1 MKHPQNIQSV
11 IAYFSDLYS
20 SYLEVNRL
28 LIKKIRNSGYGDLT
42 EQKFLYKFYNK
53 HGESKVFQ
61 TNLLNLILASS
72 IEKTNILTVPL
83 LVLLQENISRYKESK
98 EVLKS
103 LNYYNLVEQSLQYYK
118 DKRVSLE
125 NDLKLIKTYPY
136 PTEVER
142 QILIDET
149 RKELSE
155 LSGEEEKERRRIA
168 PFGKNFFPGIYQ
180 LSKEL
185 AVYINAYIPER
196 GNIAI
201 DYSKISE
208 RNSTSNIPEKNDVKV
223 DIEEPNMI
231 FKTRMFEKFLVLER
245 KLITDKYLKE
255 ESQNKELHWIST
267 HENGKPDIKRLVT
280 FLAGMLDNNYFLPNK
295 DPKIK
300 AFFESRY
307 HIVIGQNFER
317 KRRVPLLNEYKI
329 VFHNY
334 PF

>member
-28 LIKKIRNSGYGDLT
+28 LIKKIRISGSGDLT

-53 HGESKVFQ
+53 HGDAKVFQ
-61 TNLLNLILASS
+61 TNILNLILASS
-72 IEKTNILTVPL
+72 IEKTSIITAPL

-103 LNYYNLVEQSLQYYK
+103 LDYYNLVEQSLQYYK
-118 DKRVSLE
+118 EKRVSLE
-125 NDLKLIKTYPY
+125 NDLELIKTYPY

-168 PFGKNFFPGIYQ
+168 PFGINFFPGIYQ

-185 AVYINAYIPER
+185 VVYINAYIPEG

-208 RNSTSNIPEKNDVKV
+208 QNSTSNMPEKNDVKV
-223 DIEEPNMI
+223 DIEEPSMI

-245 KLITDKYLKE
+245 KLVTDKYLE
-255 ESQNKELHWIST
+255 ENPNKELHWIST
-267 HENGKPDIKRLVT
+267 HENGKPDIKQLVT
-280 FLAGMLDNNYFLPNK
+280 FLVGLLDNNYFLPNK

-300 AFFESRY
+300 TFFESRY
-307 HIVIGQNFER
+307 HITIGQNFER
-317 KRRVPLLNEYKI
+317 KRREPLRNEYKI
-329 VFHNY
+329 VFHDY
-334 PF
+334 QF

>member
-1 MKHPQNIQSV
+1 MKHPKNIQSV

-28 LIKKIRNSGYGDLT
+28 FLKKIRNPGSGDLT

-53 HGESKVFQ
+53 HGDAKVFQ

-72 IEKTNILTVPL
+72 VEKTNVITTPL
-83 LVLLQENISRYKESK
+83 LLLLQENISRYEESK
-98 EVLKS
+98 KVLKS
-103 LNYYNLVEQSLQYYK
+103 PDYYNLVEQSLQYYK

-125 NDLKLIKTYPY
+125 NDLELIKTYPY

-155 LSGEEEKERRRIA
+155 LSGEEEKERNRIA
-168 PFGKNFFPGIYQ
+168 PFCQNFFPDIYQ
-180 LSKEL
+180 LSREL
-185 AVYINAYIPER
+185 VVLSNAFV
-196 GNIAI
+196 
-201 DYSKISE
+201 
-208 RNSTSNIPEKNDVKV
+208 PEKVNNSESASQSVGQNGSPGNSAKIDPLSILE
-223 DIEEPNMI
+223 DPNMI
-231 FKTRMFEKFLVLER
+231 FRTRMFEKFLVLER

-300 AFFESRY
+300 AFFEFRY

-317 KRRVPLLNEYKI
+317 KRCVPLLNEYKI

>member
-28 LIKKIRNSGYGDLT
+28 LVKKIRNSGSGDLT

-53 HGESKVFQ
+53 HGDAKVFQ

-72 IEKTNILTVPL
+72 IEKTSIITAPL

-103 LNYYNLVEQSLQYYK
+103 LDYYNLVEQSLQYYK

-125 NDLKLIKTYPY
+125 NDLELIKTYPY

-168 PFGKNFFPGIYQ
+168 PFGINLFPGIYQ

-185 AVYINAYIPER
+185 VVYINAYIPEG

-208 RNSTSNIPEKNDVKV
+208 QNSTSNMPEKNDVKV
-223 DIEEPNMI
+223 EIEEPDMI
-231 FKTRMFEKFLVLER
+231 FRSKMYERFLILER
-245 KLITDKYLKE
+245 KLVTDKYLE
-255 ESQNKELHWIST
+255 ENPNKELHWIST
-267 HENGKPDIKRLVT
+267 HENGKPDIKQLVT
-280 FLAGMLDNNYFLPNK
+280 FLVGLLDNNYFLPNK

-300 AFFESRY
+300 TFFESRY
-307 HIVIGQNFER
+307 HITIGQNFER
-317 KRRVPLLNEYKI
+317 KRREPLRNEYKI
-329 VFHNY
+329 VFHDY
-334 PF
+334 QF

>member
-28 LIKKIRNSGYGDLT
+28 FIKKIHISRSGDLT

-53 HGESKVFQ
+53 YGDAKVFQ

-72 IEKTNILTVPL
+72 IEKASIITIPL

-103 LNYYNLVEQSLQYYK
+103 LNCYNLVEQSLQYYK

-125 NDLKLIKTYPY
+125 NDLELIKTYPY

-155 LSGEEEKERRRIA
+155 LSGEEEKERKRIA

-185 AVYINAYIPER
+185 AVYIDAYIPEG

-208 RNSTSNIPEKNDVKV
+208 HNSTSNIPEKNDVKV
-223 DIEEPNMI
+223 EIEEPDMI
-231 FKTRMFEKFLVLER
+231 FKSKMYERFLILER
-245 KLITDKYLKE
+245 KLVTDKYLKE
-255 ESQNKELHWIST
+255 NPNKELHWLST
-267 HENGKPDIKRLVT
+267 HENGKPDIKQLVT
-280 FLAGMLDNNYFLPNK
+280 FLVGLLDNNYFLPNK

-300 AFFESRY
+300 TFFESRY
-307 HIVIGQNFER
+307 HITIGQNFER
-317 KRRVPLLNEYKI
+317 KRREPLRNGYKI
-329 VFHNY
+329 VFHDY
-334 PF
+334 QF

>member
-20 SYLEVNRL
+20 AYLEVNRL
-28 LIKKIRNSGYGDLT
+28 FIKKIRNSSSGDLT

-53 HGESKVFQ
+53 HGDAKVFQ
-61 TNLLNLILASS
+61 TNLLNFILSS
-72 IEKTNILTVPL
+72 PTEKTNVITAPL
-83 LVLLQENISRYKESK
+83 LVLLQGNISRYEENK
-98 EVLKS
+98 EVLES
-103 LNYYNLVEQSLQYYK
+103 LDYYNLAEQSLQYYK

-125 NDLKLIKTYPY
+125 NDLELIKTYPY

-168 PFGKNFFPGIYQ
+168 PFGINFFPGIYQ

-185 AVYINAYIPER
+185 AVYINAYIPEG

-208 RNSTSNIPEKNDVKV
+208 QNSTSNIPEKNDMKV
-223 DIEEPNMI
+223 EIEEPDMI
-231 FKTRMFEKFLVLER
+231 FRSKMYERFLILER
-245 KLITDKYLKE
+245 KLVTDKYLE
-255 ESQNKELHWIST
+255 ENPNKELHWIST
-267 HENGKPDIKRLVT
+267 HENGKPDIKQLVT
-280 FLAGMLDNNYFLPNK
+280 FLVGLLDNNYFLPNK

-300 AFFESRY
+300 IFFESRY
-307 HIVIGQNFER
+307 HITIGQNFER
-317 KRRVPLLNEYKI
+317 KRREPLRNEYKI
-329 VFHNY
+329 VFHDY
-334 PF
+334 QF

>member
-28 LIKKIRNSGYGDLT
+28 FIKKIRNSGSGDLT

-53 HGESKVFQ
+53 HWDAKVFQ

-72 IEKTNILTVPL
+72 IEKTSIITAPL
-83 LVLLQENISRYKESK
+83 LVLLQENISWYKESK

-103 LNYYNLVEQSLQYYK
+103 LDYYNLVEQSLQYYK

-125 NDLKLIKTYPY
+125 NDLELIKTYPY

-155 LSGEEEKERRRIA
+155 LSGEEEKERKRVA
-168 PFGKNFFPGIYQ
+168 PFGINFFPGIYQ

-185 AVYINAYIPER
+185 VVYINAYIPEG

-208 RNSTSNIPEKNDVKV
+208 QNSTSNIPEKNDLKV

-231 FKTRMFEKFLVLER
+231 FRTRMFEKFLVLER
-245 KLITDKYLKE
+245 KLVTDKHLE
-255 ESQNKELHWIST
+255 ENPNKELHWIST
-267 HENGKPDIKRLVT
+267 HENGKPDIKQLVT
-280 FLAGMLDNNYFLPNK
+280 FLVGLLDNNYFLPSK

-300 AFFESRY
+300 TFFESRY
-307 HIVIGQNFER
+307 HITIGQNFER
-317 KRRVPLLNEYKI
+317 KRREPLRNEYKI
-329 VFHNY
+329 VFHDY
-334 PF
+334 QF